1 MSLLLVLLTRAVFVL
16 VAVAVVCVD
25 AATVGGGVVAV
36 DVHVVV
42 AGAFLVVVAVVV

>member
-36 DVHVVV
+36 DDVVCDS
-42 AGAFLVVVAVVV
+42 AIDMFAAMR